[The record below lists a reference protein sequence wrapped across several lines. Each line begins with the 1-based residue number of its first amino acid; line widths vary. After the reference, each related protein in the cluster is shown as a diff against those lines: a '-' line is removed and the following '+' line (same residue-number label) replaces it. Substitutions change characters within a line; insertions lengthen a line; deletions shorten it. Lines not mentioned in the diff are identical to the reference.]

1 LQQRNE
7 SLGKSL
13 CAPQVEYST
22 DPDHLLTPINGEGRQ
37 ERALAERFFPTNFT
51 HFDAA
56 RSTKFGLYGYVMI
69 TRQGRKLFKF
79 MFLYTFSFI

>member
-1 LQQRNE
+1 M
-7 SLGKSL
+7 
-13 CAPQVEYST
+13 EYST

-37 ERALAERFFPTNFT
+37 ERALAERFFPTNFS

-69 TRQGRKLFKF
+69 TSKGRMRLLHKHCVRHILDY
-79 MFLYTFSFI
+79 LHTVFSVRKVGLEH